1 MALTAQDRLEILG
14 LVARY
19 NLTTDSKD
27 VDGYMDCW
35 AEELLFESPFGTF
48 RSREE
53 MRAFEAEHVQTG
65 AMGKR
70 HLSLNMAIEED
81 GDDALVTS
89 DMVVLEVAEAPHV
102 VATGRYDRSR
112 VVRTSAGWK
121 FSHRHLQLDE
131 GFGKY
136 LSDRGIAAAIPE

>member
-1 MALTAQDRLEILG
+1 MGLTALDRLEILD

-35 AEELLFESPFGTF
+35 AEDVLFESPFGTF
-48 RSREE
+48 RTREK
-53 MRAFEAEHVQTG
+53 MRAFEAHHVETG

-70 HLSLNMAIEED
+70 HLSLNVAIQEED
-81 GDDALVTS
+81 EAALVTS
-89 DMVVLEVAEAPHV
+89 DLVVLEVAEAPHV

-112 VVRTSAGWK
+112 VIRTPGGWR
-121 FSHRHLQLDE
+121 FAHRRLELDG
-131 GFGKY
+131 GFERY
-136 LSDRGIAAAIPE
+136 LAERGTAARPE

>member
-1 MALTAQDRLEILG
+1 MELTARDRLEILD

-35 AEELLFESPFGTF
+35 AEDLLFESPFGTF
-48 RSREE
+48 RTREE

-65 AMGKR
+65 AVGKR
-70 HLSLNMAIEED
+70 HLSLNVAIEQD
-81 GDDALVTS
+81 RDDALVTS
-89 DMVVLEVAEAPHV
+89 DLVVLEVAEAPHV

-112 VVRTSAGWK
+112 VVKTSDGWR
-121 FSHRHLQLDE
+121 FSHRRLRLDE
-131 GFGKY
+131 GFEAY
-136 LSDRGIAAAIPE
+136 LSERGMAVPLPE

>member
-1 MALTAQDRLEILG
+1 MALTAQDRLEILD

-35 AEELLFESPFGTF
+35 TEEMLFESPFGTF
-48 RSREE
+48 RTREE
-53 MRAFEAEHVQTG
+53 MRAFEAEHVHTG

-70 HLSLNMAIEED
+70 HFSLNVAIEGE
-81 GDDALVTS
+81 GEEARVTS
-89 DMVVLEVAEAPHV
+89 DLIVMEVAEAPHV
-102 VATGRYDRSR
+102 VATGRYERSR
-112 VVRTSAGWK
+112 VVRTSDGWK
-121 FSHRHLQLDE
+121 FAHRRLDLDE

-136 LSDRGIAAAIPE
+136 LAERGAAAVLPE